1 MAEVREDTVPMAAE
15 PTGARIGLHRHV
27 LEPAGRITSNRAQ
40 FVVRQ
45 ARTSPESRTYRIEG
59 FTMRAPLPDGPGRIQ
74 QFAVRQSR

>member
-1 MAEVREDTVPMAAE
+1 MGGASEEIDPMAAE
-15 PTGARIGLHRHV
+15 PSVVRIRLHRHV
-27 LEPAGRITSNRAQ
+27 LEPTGRITSNRAQ

-59 FTMRAPLPDGPGRIQ
+59 LTMRAPLPDGPGRIQ